1 MACSGVMSVAA
12 PVQRERWA
20 QIAPWTAR
28 RSAKF
33 TAPGAIA
40 GTRHLG
46 CSKSPSVRSRAQD
59 LKAEQPGRSSLVAI
73 GNFDGVHLGH
83 RAVIEAALSEARERE
98 LGPLVL
104 TFDPHPAEVLGRG
117 VRPPLTILERKVEL
131 IERLGPELRVV
142 VEPFTRELSKLT
154 PREFA
159 RQFVVDLLGARVVI
173 VGDNFRFGHE
183 RAGDLETLVGLGR
196 ELGFEA
202 RASSLSGDSEG
213 PYSST
218 RVRAAVSAGDL
229 FAVERLLGRPHSI
242 SGTVVLGAQRGRTI
256 GVPTANLSGVL
267 EALPPYGV
275 YAVLVDR
282 VSSGVAAAVAKGV
295 ANIGLRPT
303 VSGGFSVEIHL
314 FDFEGD
320 LYGASLRV
328 HLVARLRE
336 ERKFSGLDELKAQI
350 AKDSAEARA
359 CLAGV
364 VADPS
369 ARGAWR

>member
-1 MACSGVMSVAA
+1 M
-12 PVQRERWA
+12 
-20 QIAPWTAR
+20 
-28 RSAKF
+28 
-33 TAPGAIA
+33 
-40 GTRHLG
+40 
-46 CSKSPSVRSRAQD
+46 
-59 LKAEQPGRSSLVAI
+59 VAI

-83 RAVIEAALSEARERE
+83 RAVIEAALSEARERQ
-98 LGPLVL
+98 LSPLVL

-159 RQFVVDLLGARVVI
+159 RQFVVELLDARVVI

-218 RVRAAVSAGDL
+218 RARAAVSVGDL
-229 FAVERLLGRPHSI
+229 LAVDRLLGRPHSI

-282 VSSGVAAAVAKGV
+282 LGAGGATALAKGV

-303 VSGGFSVEIHL
+303 VSGGFSVEVHL
-314 FDFEGD
+314 FDFEAD

-328 HLVARLRE
+328 HLVAGLRE

-359 CLAGV
+359 RLTGV
-364 VADPS
+364 VAEPS